1 MDFGGY
7 HITAKELANS
17 MKPGGWLHSAVME
30 VGIQAITKNMTPSS
44 NKVIMPLRIG
54 VSTSHVQYEK
64 LFFVLDMKML
74 ITIFLFF
81 FVSFAKTWLQNL
93 DFNRH
98 EMKELF
104 SYERRLDK
112 KDMV

>member
-1 MDFGGY
+1 
-7 HITAKELANS
+7 
-17 MKPGGWLHSAVME
+17 
-30 VGIQAITKNMTPSS
+30 
-44 NKVIMPLRIG
+44 
-54 VSTSHVQYEK
+54 
-64 LFFVLDMKML
+64 ML
-74 ITIFLFF
+74 ITIFVF